1 MTFLSHVSSGYAP
14 VENGELYYEVAGE
27 GHPLL
32 LIHAGVADQRM
43 WDPQFEVFAER
54 LRVIRY
60 DTRGYG
66 LSRTEPTTFSNRQ
79 DVADLLHH
87 LGVERAHVIGV
98 SRGADRRRLHARTP
112 RNGQRADPNRR
123 RAERLRR
130 APIEAEAA
138 LNRMFEEMETAWEAK
153 EWEHLVD
160 MEVQVWVDGPGQP
173 AGRAPAAVREK
184 VRAMCLNNYRS
195 QAVEPHRGRS
205 PRLPAGR
212 LGEIAAPTLVLI
224 GDLDEPAC
232 VRIAD
237 RLAQGIPGARK
248 VLFPGVAHMIP
259 MEAPEMFNRWY
270 WISRPAAVTF
280 AHSKVATRRTPCFSP
295 TCSKTKLW

>member
-1 MTFLSHVSSGYAP
+1 MTLLSQVSSGYAP
-14 VENGELYYEVAGE
+14 VENGELYYEVAGH

-32 LIHAGVADQRM
+32 LIHAGVADLRM
-43 WDPQFEVFAER
+43 WDDQFAVFAER
-54 LRVIRY
+54 FRVIRY

-66 LSRTEPTTFSNRQ
+66 RTRTEPTPFSDRQ
-79 DVADLLHH
+79 DIVDLLRH
-87 LGVERAHVIGV
+87 LGVERTHLIGV
-98 SRGADRRRLHARTP
+98 SRAGKIAIDFTLEHPAIVSALIPTAA
-112 RNGQRADPNRR
+112 GLSGYEEQ
-123 RAERLRR
+123 
-130 APIEAEAA
+130 PIEAEAA
-138 LNRMFEEMETAWEAK
+138 LNRMFEEMEAAWEAK
-153 EWEHLVD
+153 DWERLVD

-195 QAVEPHRGRS
+195 QTVEPT
-205 PRLPAGR
+205 PRPLDPPAYGR

-237 RLAQGIPGARK
+237 KLTLGIPGARK

-259 MEAPEMFNRWY
+259 MEASETFNREVLEFLETL
-270 WISRPAAVTF
+270 R
-280 AHSKVATRRTPCFSP
+280 
-295 TCSKTKLW
+295 